1 MNDLYYLTGIML
13 LEKQLLCNV
22 ESARPAKRPRGTA
35 TPLPESTVAWVEL
48 TRWGLL
54 LWVGILKSVGY

>member
-22 ESARPAKRPRGTA
+22 ESTRPAKRARGA
-35 TPLPESTVAWVEL
+35 AAPLPESIIAWVEL
-48 TRWGLL
+48 ARWGLL
-54 LWVGILKSVGY
+54 ETTKVTIF